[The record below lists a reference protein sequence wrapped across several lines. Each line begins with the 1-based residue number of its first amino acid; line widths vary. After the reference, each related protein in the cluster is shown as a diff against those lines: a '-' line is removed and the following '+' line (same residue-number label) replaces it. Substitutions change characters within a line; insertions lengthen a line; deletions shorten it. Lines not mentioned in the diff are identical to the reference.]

1 MGTAATRTPEC
12 ASLRLPERHQ
22 DGPHINRVG
31 LISVWGLESPH
42 RLDGVHAEVGALSD
56 LLVGQATSDERH
68 DLGLARRQSSRSTR
82 PVTRPSGARLVAADK
97 ITISPSTI
105 RSR

>member
-42 RLDGVHAEVGALSD
+42 GLDGVHAEVGALSD

-82 PVTRPSGARLVAADK
+82 PVTCPPALVSWSPTRM
-97 ITISPSTI
+97 TISPSMI
-105 RSR
+105 